1 MSLAPTILVIDDEPQ
16 IRKFLRISL
25 ASQGFKVLEAEN
37 AGQGL
42 GMSATL
48 QPDLIVLDLGLPDQD
63 GQEVLS
69 NLREWTETPVLVLS
83 ARAGEDQKVTALDA
97 GANDYMVKPF
107 GIQEFLARVRRL
119 LRQSSCPVDS
129 KAVVNL
135 GNLSVDLA
143 ARVVTLDG
151 QRMALTPK
159 EYAVLSKLAQH
170 PGRVI
175 TQRQLLVDI
184 WGGSHREDTH
194 YLRIVIGHLRQ
205 KLGDDSA
212 APRYLHT
219 EAGVGYR
226 LDFTL

>member
-1 MSLAPTILVIDDEPQ
+1 MSLAPSVLVIDDEPQ

-37 AGQGL
+37 AEQGL
-42 GMSATL
+42 AKSATL
-48 QPDLIVLDLGLPDQD
+48 QPDLIVLDLGLPDLD
-63 GQEVLS
+63 GQVVLS
-69 NLREWTETPVLVLS
+69 SLREWTATPVLVLS
-83 ARAGEDQKVTALDA
+83 ARAGEDQKVKALDA
-97 GANDYMVKPF
+97 GADDYMVKPF
-107 GIQEFLARVRRL
+107 GVQEFLARVRKL
-119 LRQSSCPVDS
+119 LRQSTSQVDNR
-129 KAVVNL
+129 AVITL
-135 GNLSVDLA
+135 GNLSLDLS

-170 PGRVI
+170 RGRVI

-184 WGGSHREDTH
+184 WGNSHYEDTH
-194 YLRIVIGHLRQ
+194 YLRIVVGHLRQ
-205 KLGDDSA
+205 KLGDDSS

-226 LDFTL
+226 LDYMP

>member
-83 ARAGEDQKVTALDA
+83 ARAGEDQKVKALDA

-119 LRQSSCPVDS
+119 LRQSSRPVDS
-129 KAVVNL
+129 QAVANL

-184 WGGSHREDTH
+184 WGSSHREDTH

-205 KLGDDSA
+205 KLGDDSS

-226 LDFTL
+226 LDYAQ

>member
-1 MSLAPTILVIDDEPQ
+1 MSLAPTILIIDDEPQ

-37 AGQGL
+37 AKQGL

-119 LRQSSCPVDS
+119 LRQTSRQADS
-129 KAVVNL
+129 KAVVSI
-135 GNLSVDLA
+135 GGLSVDLA
-143 ARVVTLDG
+143 ARVVMLDG

-184 WGGSHREDTH
+184 WGSSHREDTH

-205 KLGDDSA
+205 KLGDDSS

-226 LDFTL
+226 LDCAQ